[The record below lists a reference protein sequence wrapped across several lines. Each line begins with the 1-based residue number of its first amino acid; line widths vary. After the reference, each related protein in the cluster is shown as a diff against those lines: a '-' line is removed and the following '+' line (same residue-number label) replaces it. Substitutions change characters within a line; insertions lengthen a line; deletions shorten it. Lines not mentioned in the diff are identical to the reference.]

1 MSTDLEQ
8 ILAVHRGWYES
19 NVGLVADS
27 MLPYF
32 PSGDGYHQFNTN
44 GHTYHG
50 VMDKHRLWVNAQKLG
65 VNITAIKD
73 VADPDVQIF
82 GDVALLT
89 AEGVAE
95 MVLPTPD
102 GGLSEPAQTP
112 FRATEFYRRDD
123 GNGKPEWRIWHMHA
137 SVADKVM
144 PKYGTE

>member
-1 MSTDLEQ
+1 MSSDLEQ

-19 NVGLVADS
+19 NVGLAPDA

-32 PSGDGYHQFNTN
+32 PSGDGYLQFNTN

-50 VMDKHRLWVNAQKLG
+50 VMDKHRLWVNLQQMG
-65 VNITAIKD
+65 VNITTIKD
-73 VADPDVQIF
+73 VAEPDVQIF

-89 AEGVAE
+89 AEGMAT
-95 MVLPTPD
+95 MVLPATG
-102 GGLSEPAQTP
+102 GGLAEPTEAP

-123 GNGKPEWRIWHMHA
+123 GKGNPEWRIWHMHA